1 MERKSEKSRTEK
13 PRKKRGPNKIRP
25 ITTGR
30 KLINRLEASDM
41 LGVSPDTVKRMEKRR
56 GGPLD
61 VVKLNGPQSTTF
73 YRLDQ
78 INALIGIAETSS
90 SEQAA

>member
-1 MERKSEKSRTEK
+1 MANSKK
-13 PRKKRGPNKIRP
+13 PRKVRGPNKIRP
-25 ITTGR
+25 ISPGR
-30 KLINRLEASDM
+30 KLITRLEAADM
-41 LGVSPDTVKRMEKRR
+41 LGRSVDSIKRMEKRR

-78 INALIGIAETSS
+78 INALIGVTEAPP

>member
-1 MERKSEKSRTEK
+1 MAKEFKKTRKE
-13 PRKKRGPNKIRP
+13 RGPNKIRP
-25 ITTGR
+25 ITPGR
-30 KLINRLEASDM
+30 KLINRVEAADM
-41 LGVSPDTVKRMEKRR
+41 LGRSVDSIKRMEKRR

-78 INALIGIAETSS
+78 INALIGIAEAASS
-90 SEQAA
+90 QLAA